1 MRDSQPDLPFLQALL
16 AQDRD
21 VSAAQYAAYRRDLE
35 RKIADEALR
44 QRSRRRRRIGAAL
57 FLAAAAAVAS
67 ILVLRLRPAGPPAK
81 TPSNTVRPE
90 LVLLRPATPQ
100 FVCAPALPF
109 ALEESADVIAVAALG
124 EPWTQQG
131 EQFLR
136 LDVQRYLKGE
146 PGAAFACGLPREA
159 APAGAERKG
168 DRVLLYLQGSKQDGW
183 SLVDIQ
189 PLGPQPLGPVGEG
202 HKLAE
207 IERFLDVRRA
217 AASPDPRAEYDRC
230 LAPARGGVDGPALSA
245 LCMKPDPQAADALLE
260 NLTRLR
266 EALRQGAALKPGQAQ
281 AAREKLLVELAQ
293 LLGRLR
299 EPRAVADVLACTP
312 HLSTPNRAKVFELLP
327 SLCAAADPKVTK
339 EARAVLVAALREAP
353 RAGGDYASALAALG
367 KLADAAALEV
377 LQREQA
383 RRPYGVA
390 NGRALA
396 AVREAAR
403 AFGGDARAR
412 AHEAW
417 LKLLSAYAP
426 PEQPTAGERQFIRA
440 VIGALAAAEL
450 SPAAR
455 QQLHTLLNRR
465 TAPWFGEELRRL
477 ADR

>member
-1 MRDSQPDLPFLQALL
+1 MRDSQPDLPFLEALL

-44 QRSRRRRRIGAAL
+44 QRSRRRRRVGAAL
-57 FLAAAAAVAS
+57 VLAAAAAVVA
-67 ILVLRLRPAGPPAK
+67 ILVLRPGLTGPPAK
-81 TPSNTVRPE
+81 TPPDTARPE
-90 LVLLRPATPQ
+90 LVLLRPAAPQ
-100 FVCAPALPF
+100 FVCPPALPF
-109 ALEESADVIAVAALG
+109 ALEESADVIAVAAVG

-146 PGAAFACGLPREA
+146 AGAAFGCGLPRAA
-159 APAGAERKG
+159 APAGAERMG
-168 DRVLLYLQGSKQDGW
+168 DRVLLYLQGSRKDGW
-183 SLVDIQ
+183 SLVEIQ
-189 PLGPQPLGPVGEG
+189 PLGPRGEG
-202 HKLAE
+202 HKLAD

-266 EALRQGAALKPGQAQ
+266 EALRREVAPEPGTAQ
-281 AAREKLLVELAQ
+281 AAREKLLVEVAQ
-293 LLGRLR
+293 LLGQLR
-299 EPRAVADVLACTP
+299 EPRAVADVLACAP
-312 HLSTPNRAKVFELLP
+312 HLSTPSRAKVYELLP
-327 SLCAAADPKVTK
+327 SLCAAADPKVTR
-339 EARAVLVAALREAP
+339 EARAVLMAALREAP
-353 RAGGDYASALAALG
+353 RDGGDYESAVAALG
-367 KLADAAALEV
+367 KLADAAALD
-377 LQREQA
+377 LLLREQA
-383 RRPYGVA
+383 RPPYGAA
-390 NGRALA
+390 NARALA

-403 AFGGDARAR
+403 ALGGNAPAR

-426 PEQPTAGERQFIRA
+426 PEQPTAGEREFVRA

-455 QQLHTLLNRR
+455 QQLHTLRSRR
-465 TAPWFGEELRRL
+465 TAPWFREELRRL
-477 ADR
+477 AGR